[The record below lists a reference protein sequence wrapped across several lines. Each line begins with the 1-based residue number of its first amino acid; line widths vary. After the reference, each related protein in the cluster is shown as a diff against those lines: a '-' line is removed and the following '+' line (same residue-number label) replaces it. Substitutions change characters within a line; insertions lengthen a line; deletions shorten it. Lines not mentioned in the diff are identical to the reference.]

1 MSELDVDRVEVCPWA
16 LREGILLRR
25 LAPLPGPDALRHV
38 ELIESSGATVSR
50 LDDRR
55 QHRHG

>member
-25 LAPLPGPDALRHV
+25 RAPPPSPDALRHV
-38 ELIESSGATVSR
+38 PLIESPSATVSR

-55 QHRHG
+55 QNRHG